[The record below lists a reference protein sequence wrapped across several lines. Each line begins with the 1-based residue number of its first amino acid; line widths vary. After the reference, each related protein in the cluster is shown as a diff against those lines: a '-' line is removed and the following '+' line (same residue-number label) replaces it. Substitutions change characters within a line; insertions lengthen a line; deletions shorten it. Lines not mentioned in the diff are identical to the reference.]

1 MRKYFDFLTTIFLTP
16 LLACQQFLNIF
27 FNNIDN
33 FNKLLTISLAFD
45 ILDNIDIFTIL
56 AICNSP
62 NFLDSY
68 NSFSNL
74 DEFIILGFINNSIV
88 CIILDIINNFDCLI
102 ILDIINNSIGF
113 SSLDILITLVM
124 IVNLSSVSS
133 FTTFSKSNSF
143 RQVYH
148 CRVYDS
154 KVRRLTRFVSS
165 FVVRQCP
172 GVSSSVHQVHYSR
185 PRTPGISPS
194 RLVSRLPYGSSVAL
208 QG

>member
-1 MRKYFDFLTTIFLTP
+1 MLVNNFSTS
-16 LLACQQFLNIF
+16 F

-56 AICNSP
+56 AICNSL

-68 NSFSNL
+68 NSFSSL

-88 CIILDIINNFDCLI
+88 RIILDIINDFDCLI

-124 IVNLSSVSS
+124 IVNLSSASS
-133 FTTFSKSNSF
+133 FTTFSKSTVF
-143 RQVYH
+143 DKFITVEFMT
-148 CRVYDS
+148 
-154 KVRRLTRFVSS
+154 RRS
-165 FVVRQCP
+165 
-172 GVSSSVHQVHYSR
+172 GD
-185 PRTPGISPS
+185 
-194 RLVSRLPYGSSVAL
+194 
-208 QG
+208 